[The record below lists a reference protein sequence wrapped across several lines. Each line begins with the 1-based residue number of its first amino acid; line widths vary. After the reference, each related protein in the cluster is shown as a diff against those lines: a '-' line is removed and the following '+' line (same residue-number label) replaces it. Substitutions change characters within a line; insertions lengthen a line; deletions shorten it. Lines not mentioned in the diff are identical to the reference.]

1 MKTSRHIFSIC
12 LLLLYAKLYG
22 QIVLGPI
29 DPAIEVSAGY
39 RMTQNDF
46 YGQLNSLSNFSTS
59 RPMFLVGI
67 TISDHFA
74 RNAGSAFRKVTFN
87 QIMPQSIS
95 VNDTI
100 NTKIRG
106 FICGAGAGSNLFRK
120 SKKFHLYL
128 GLGVNVGRIKL
139 YKKDYI
145 NKLIPIITPKLIMKP
160 TFFFNRFY
168 VDLNIEYDYDFINSK
183 WKNIGDNQYNS
194 ISINKINYTSLTTT
208 FGIGCFFNKQ
218 N

>member
-1 MKTSRHIFSIC
+1 MKTIRHIFI
-12 LLLLYAKLYG
+12 LFLLYPKLYG
-22 QIVLGPI
+22 QIVLDPI
-29 DPAIEVSAGY
+29 DPAIEISAGY

-46 YGQLNSLSNFSTS
+46 YGQLNSLNNFSTS

-87 QIMPQSIS
+87 QIIPQSITI
-95 VNDTI
+95 NDTI
-100 NTKIRG
+100 NTEIRG
-106 FICGAGAGSNLFRK
+106 FIFSAGAGSNLFRK
-120 SKKFHLYL
+120 SKTFHLYL
-128 GLGVNVGRIKL
+128 GLGVNAGRIKL

-145 NKLIPIITPKLIMKP
+145 NKLIPIITPKLIIKP

-183 WKNIGDNQYNS
+183 WKNIGDNQYND

-208 FGIGCFFNKQ
+208 FGIGCFFSKQ
-218 N
+218 